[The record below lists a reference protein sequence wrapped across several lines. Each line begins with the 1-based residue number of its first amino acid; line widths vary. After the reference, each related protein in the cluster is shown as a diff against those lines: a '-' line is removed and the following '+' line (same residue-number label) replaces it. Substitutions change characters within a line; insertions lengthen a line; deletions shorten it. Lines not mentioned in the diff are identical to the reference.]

1 MHMHISLLK
10 ALARC
15 KMEISCYF
23 IDLQEAIDVASFS
36 FFFFYFFKKPFPFA
50 LFNSWQLNVST
61 IEILSFQ
68 TNTFQYI

>member
-23 IDLQEAIDVASFS
+23 IDLQEAIDVASFP
-36 FFFFYFFKKPFPFA
+36 FFFFYSLKKPFPFA
-50 LFNSWQLNVST
+50 LFDS
-61 IEILSFQ
+61 
-68 TNTFQYI
+68 